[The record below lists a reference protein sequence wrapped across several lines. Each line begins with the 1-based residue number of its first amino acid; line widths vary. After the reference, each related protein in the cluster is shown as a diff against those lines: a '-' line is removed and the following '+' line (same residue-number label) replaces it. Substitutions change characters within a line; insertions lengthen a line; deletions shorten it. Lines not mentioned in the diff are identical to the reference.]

1 MAGVKGRSGKK
12 LDTLIT
18 DALRLAM
25 LRAAED
31 PAHKNRVHAM
41 AEEIAKR
48 AETGDMVAVQFVTDR
63 IEGKATQPVDH
74 SGEIEISEQVKF
86 DAESFKGRIT
96 SLAAGTDAA
105 EVSGKPH

>member
-31 PAHKNRVHAM
+31 PKHKNRVHAM

-63 IEGKATQPVDH
+63 IEGKAVQKHAGDEDSPIRFIGTIERVIVDP
-74 SGEIEISEQVKF
+74 GTPE
-86 DAESFKGRIT
+86 T
-96 SLAAGTDAA
+96 SD
-105 EVSGKPH
+105 S